1 MGQVWG
7 MTLSG
12 SHFNWTLCVSPSRE
26 WHPFSAKAN
35 HHARRSCMYDA
46 DYPQETTS
54 MAAIVPWSVAGKVMG
69 TVGKPLPEI
78 QMERKSILGDL

>member
-1 MGQVWG
+1 
-7 MTLSG
+7 
-12 SHFNWTLCVSPSRE
+12 
-26 WHPFSAKAN
+26 
-35 HHARRSCMYDA
+35 
-46 DYPQETTS
+46 